1 MANESILSQEE
12 FDAISKKAKNFSDYL
27 RLLADA
33 EAAKKRETAQKA
45 YDEKHGD
52 DYWNQ
57 FAQIG
62 MSNQRDAQG
71 NELTGSAAERSVYGD
86 AASPSEDLY
95 GRQVAQ
101 AILEQLDA
109 GLDPYSDPRVQ
120 NLIQYA
126 TSRGWR
132 LPDAGG
138 LIDYDRF
145 VNDYQDQQ
153 YIQGLQDGRN
163 GTYQGWN
170 FGFDPDN
177 LPQGV
182 DAATAA
188 RMQLAPLLQ
197 AQEEQPHGPDNWN
210 DLQNGW
216 HYDSDGN
223 WVEGIPWDA
232 RYDAI
237 MARTRE
243 QNGIM
248 SLADALAR
256 QRERQNALPAV
267 ERPVQTAARN
277 GTPGLLSDEYEDINT
292 RTEGI
297 GQIGAQ
303 FNEAGQEYL
312 DQNRARLANALG
324 AGQTGTG
331 YQDYLSALSSQ
342 GLTPTSGGTA
352 SGGTATPTG
361 SSGYS
366 APRRANTGL
375 DANGQR
381 DAYRSMLDA
390 LVRGSNGGKATS
402 AGFGAANK
410 IYEQIGEITDP
421 KPIYQKYGNYSG
433 NTLTRDKDYNYLN
446 KLLGQKG

>member
-12 FDAISKKAKNFSDYL
+12 LDAISKKAKNFSDYL

-33 EAAKKRETAQKA
+33 EAAKKRENAQKA

-71 NELTGSAAERSVYGD
+71 NKLTGSAAERSVYGD

-170 FGFDPDN
+170 FGYNPDN

-223 WVEGIPWDA
+223 WVEGIPWDD

-256 QRERQNALPAV
+256 QRERQNALPTV
-267 ERPVQTAARN
+267 DRPVQTAARN

-312 DQNRARLANALG
+312 DQNRARLANALAARQNGMGDPAYPSAQGATIAPG
-324 AGQTGTG
+324 AGTGRTT
-331 YQDYLSALSSQ
+331 
-342 GLTPTSGGTA
+342 TPAGSG
-352 SGGTATPTG
+352 
-361 SSGYS
+361 GYS
-366 APRRANTGL
+366 APRRSNTGL

-390 LVRGSNGGKATS
+390 LVRGSNGGRATS
-402 AGFGAANK
+402 AGFGAANR
-410 IYEQIGEITDP
+410 IFEQIGEITDP